1 MDKSWMLITDRLRS
15 SEYANGVKEFITL
28 ARSHAN
34 GSDEIRCPCTLCSN
48 NYFLPFSEVERH
60 LFIRG
65 IDKNY
70 TVWIFHGDEEYLSLS
85 DDDNLHDSPH
95 DDQYI
100 DDIDIMLEDIQAGR
114 FSGVPSNESFNGG
127 GTTSVEPESTKSFDQ
142 LLVDAHRPL
151 YEGCTKYS
159 KLSFLVKLL
168 HIKTLGGWSVKSFDM
183 LLQLLKSAFPNALLP
198 NSYQESRSLLRG
210 LGFTYTKIH
219 ACLNDCILYWKENAD
234 KEECPKCKVSRWI
247 FSKSKQK
254 NIPQKVLRHFP
265 LKPRLQRLF
274 MSQKIA
280 AEMRWHR
287 DQRMNEHG
295 VLRHPADS
303 EVWKAFDQQYSWF
316 AQDSRNVRLGLAS
329 DGFNPFNNL
338 SKPYSIWPV
347 ILVPYNLP
355 PWLCMKDQFFMT
367 SLLIP
372 GPRSP
377 GNEIDVY
384 LQPLIDELID
394 LWENGVDTYDAMTAQ
409 TFRLH
414 ATLFWTINDF
424 PAYGNLSGWSTKGKM
439 ACPSCRQETDSM
451 WLTYSRKHCYMG
463 HRRFLPSG
471 HNWRKKK
478 SIFNGSVEH
487 REPPAHLA
495 AEDIINEI
503 QNIPFNADFG
513 KANKKRKRTTE
524 ELNWTKKNIF
534 FQLPYWS
541 RLKIRHNL
549 DVMHIEKNIC
559 DNILGTLM
567 NITGKTKDHVNA
579 RRDLSNLNI
588 RKELQ
593 LNQDGQRITMPHAC
607 FTLYGVERT
616 GFCNWLHDVKFPD
629 GFASNIARCV
639 SVVDCKISDIRLA
652 LTEFST
658 FFKELC
664 ARTCKVDVLE
674 RLQADIAII
683 LCKLEMIFPPS
694 FFDVMV
700 HLAYHLP
707 REALL
712 AGPVQYRWM
721 YPFERYLGKFKKYV
735 KNKAR
740 PEGSIA
746 EAYIHVEC
754 LNFCSMYLHDVETR
768 LNPQER
774 NFDGGEHGVQDGLR
788 IFRQKVRPMGGASRH
803 QLDKQLFVKAN
814 WYVLNNCEE
823 IGQYLNEHYM
833 QISEDYSDNV
843 DCMHAAQFPSWF
855 KTRIQN
861 LCVSNPGEV
870 SEDLY
875 ALACGPDP
883 WVASYSGCIINGIRF
898 HTRQREEHRRTQ
910 NSGVLVMGELGTQS
924 VEFYGVLIDILEFRY
939 MGWRRVYVFRCEWFD
954 ISDPRRGIRVG
965 DHLTS
970 VNMSRT
976 FYKDEPF
983 VLACQALQ
991 VFYLKNSSL
1000 TGNWYVVQKVTNR
1013 NVYDIPQAPDSD
1025 DDASEASDVDAY
1037 QEDNSSAAYVSVQF
1051 DDGGIVTPMHR
1062 LDVEATQIDAS
1073 IMGDANRNNDDHT
1086 FINDDNNDT
1095 SSAYSAD
1102 HEGSTEGDNPSTDD
1116 DNLSIDE
1123 DTN

>member
-100 DDIDIMLEDIQAGR
+100 DDVDIMLEDIQAGR

-142 LLVDAHRPL
+142 LLVDARRPL

-219 ACLNDCILYWKENAD
+219 ACPNDCILYWKENVD

-254 NIPQKVLRHFP
+254 SIPQKVLRHFP

-274 MSQKIA
+274 MSQKIV

-338 SKPYSIWPV
+338 SKPYSIWLV

-355 PWLCMKDQFFMT
+355 PWLCTKDQFFMT

-394 LWENGVDTYDAMTAQ
+394 LWKNGVDTYDAMTAQ

-451 WLTYSRKHCYMG
+451 WLT
-463 HRRFLPSG
+463 
-471 HNWRKKK
+471 
-478 SIFNGSVEH
+478 
-487 REPPAHLA
+487 
-495 AEDIINEI
+495 
-503 QNIPFNADFG
+503 
-513 KANKKRKRTTE
+513 
-524 ELNWTKKNIF
+524 
-534 FQLPYWS
+534 
-541 RLKIRHNL
+541 
-549 DVMHIEKNIC
+549 
-559 DNILGTLM
+559 
-567 NITGKTKDHVNA
+567 
-579 RRDLSNLNI
+579 
-588 RKELQ
+588 
-593 LNQDGQRITMPHAC
+593 
-607 FTLYGVERT
+607 
-616 GFCNWLHDVKFPD
+616 
-629 GFASNIARCV
+629 
-639 SVVDCKISDIRLA
+639 
-652 LTEFST
+652 
-658 FFKELC
+658 
-664 ARTCKVDVLE
+664 
-674 RLQADIAII
+674 
-683 LCKLEMIFPPS
+683 
-694 FFDVMV
+694 
-700 HLAYHLP
+700 
-707 REALL
+707 
-712 AGPVQYRWM
+712 
-721 YPFERYLGKFKKYV
+721 
-735 KNKAR
+735 
-740 PEGSIA
+740 
-746 EAYIHVEC
+746 
-754 LNFCSMYLHDVETR
+754 
-768 LNPQER
+768 
-774 NFDGGEHGVQDGLR
+774 
-788 IFRQKVRPMGGASRH
+788 
-803 QLDKQLFVKAN
+803 
-814 WYVLNNCEE
+814 
-823 IGQYLNEHYM
+823 
-833 QISEDYSDNV
+833 
-843 DCMHAAQFPSWF
+843 
-855 KTRIQN
+855 
-861 LCVSNPGEV
+861 
-870 SEDLY
+870 
-875 ALACGPDP
+875 
-883 WVASYSGCIINGIRF
+883 
-898 HTRQREEHRRTQ
+898 
-910 NSGVLVMGELGTQS
+910 
-924 VEFYGVLIDILEFRY
+924 
-939 MGWRRVYVFRCEWFD
+939 
-954 ISDPRRGIRVG
+954 
-965 DHLTS
+965 
-970 VNMSRT
+970 
-976 FYKDEPF
+976 
-983 VLACQALQ
+983 
-991 VFYLKNSSL
+991 
-1000 TGNWYVVQKVTNR
+1000 
-1013 NVYDIPQAPDSD
+1013 
-1025 DDASEASDVDAY
+1025 
-1037 QEDNSSAAYVSVQF
+1037 
-1051 DDGGIVTPMHR
+1051 
-1062 LDVEATQIDAS
+1062 
-1073 IMGDANRNNDDHT
+1073 
-1086 FINDDNNDT
+1086 
-1095 SSAYSAD
+1095 
-1102 HEGSTEGDNPSTDD
+1102 
-1116 DNLSIDE
+1116 
-1123 DTN
+1123 